1 MNPPTAPV
9 RDVPAPR
16 PAGRQK
22 GMRHWRGAQAHPAR
36 VAGCYAGKPALAT
49 YGAPCPARARPCPAP
64 RPSGIPSGIA
74 PPASAQGAR
83 TEKGRRRASA
93 EPTPVANLARRERPC
108 LKRTLKVRYTR
119 TMTKTETRV
128 AVYARVSTKDK
139 GQDTENQLAQLRDFC
154 SRQRWTIAREYV
166 DHASAKR
173 ADNRAQFQ
181 ALFEDASRR
190 KFDLVLFWSLDRFSR
205 EGVLATLQH
214 LQRLN
219 SCGVDWK
226 SFTEQYL
233 DSCGLF
239 KDTVLSILSTIA
251 KQERIRISERTLA
264 GLERARREGKRL
276 GRPKKVK
283 ASKCARIARLR
294 AAGFS
299 LSQIA
304 EKIRLSKTSVAR
316 VVGVGC

>member
-1 MNPPTAPV
+1 
-9 RDVPAPR
+9 
-16 PAGRQK
+16 
-22 GMRHWRGAQAHPAR
+22 
-36 VAGCYAGKPALAT
+36 
-49 YGAPCPARARPCPAP
+49 
-64 RPSGIPSGIA
+64 
-74 PPASAQGAR
+74 
-83 TEKGRRRASA
+83 
-93 EPTPVANLARRERPC
+93 
-108 LKRTLKVRYTR
+108 
-119 TMTKTETRV
+119 MTKTETRV

>member
-1 MNPPTAPV
+1 
-9 RDVPAPR
+9 
-16 PAGRQK
+16 
-22 GMRHWRGAQAHPAR
+22 
-36 VAGCYAGKPALAT
+36 
-49 YGAPCPARARPCPAP
+49 
-64 RPSGIPSGIA
+64 
-74 PPASAQGAR
+74 
-83 TEKGRRRASA
+83 
-93 EPTPVANLARRERPC
+93 
-108 LKRTLKVRYTR
+108 
-119 TMTKTETRV
+119 
-128 AVYARVSTKDK
+128 
-139 GQDTENQLAQLRDFC
+139 
-154 SRQRWTIAREYV
+154 
-166 DHASAKR
+166 
-173 ADNRAQFQ
+173 
-181 ALFEDASRR
+181 
-190 KFDLVLFWSLDRFSR
+190 LFWSLDRFSR